1 MKARLEERLKALQ
14 AEFAL
19 GQKKLEGLEDEAQKL
34 RHVLLRISGGIQVLE
49 EELARQAQTQTP
61 ASA

>member
-1 MKARLEERLKALQ
+1 MKEQLEQRLKALQ

-49 EELARQAQTQTP
+49 EELGKQAQTP